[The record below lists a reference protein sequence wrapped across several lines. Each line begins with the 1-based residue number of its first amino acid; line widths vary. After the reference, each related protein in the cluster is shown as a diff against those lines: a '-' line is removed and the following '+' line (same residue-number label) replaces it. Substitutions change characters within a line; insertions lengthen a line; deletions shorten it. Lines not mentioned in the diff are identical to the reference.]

1 MVQPITVKAPKM
13 LFDVPVLRAG
23 LEKVLANSADE
34 AEAHFQLSV
43 LHFRNPPNVY
53 KRFTKGT
60 NFNKAVIG
68 IKDAKYAR
76 LSEGTTTHMVGVGGK
91 YMRFPGF
98 RMPPNVTVK
107 GGLGANKHLYK
118 PKTSPNR
125 IASKPGFPMV
135 GTQMLIRR
143 GPWPVSGIEPR
154 KFDEQIAAAVG
165 PGFIEKTNKAVE
177 LAMKGKK

>member
-1 MVQPITVKAPKM
+1 MAITVKAPKM
-13 LFDVPVLRAG
+13 LFDVPALRAG
-23 LEKVLANSADE
+23 LEKVLAASADE
-34 AEAHFQLSV
+34 AEAHFQSSV
-43 LHFRNPPNVY
+43 QHFRNPPPVF
-53 KRFTKGT
+53 KKFTTGA
-60 NFNKAVIG
+60 NFIRATIG
-68 IKDAKYAR
+68 IRDAKYAM
-76 LSEGTTTHMVGVGGK
+76 LNNGTTTHEVGVGGK

-98 RMPPNVTVK
+98 LMPPNTTVK

-154 KFDEQIAAAVG
+154 KFDVQIRNAVA
-165 PGFIEKTNKAVE
+165 PGFIAASNKVIDK
-177 LAMKGKK
+177 AMKGKK

>member
-1 MVQPITVKAPKM
+1 MAITVKAPKI
-13 LFDVPVLRAG
+13 LFDVPAFRAG
-23 LEKVLANSADE
+23 LEKVLNASADE
-34 AEAHFQLSV
+34 AEAHFKSSIQ
-43 LHFRNPPNVY
+43 HFRNPPNVY
-53 KRFTKGT
+53 KKFTTGS
-60 NFNKAVIG
+60 NFIRATIG
-68 IKDAKYAR
+68 IRDKKYAMQNN
-76 LSEGTTTHMVGVGGK
+76 GTTTHEVGVGGK

-98 RMPPNVTVK
+98 LMPPNTTVK

-154 KFDEQIAAAVG
+154 KFDKQIAAAVG
-165 PGFIEKTNKAVE
+165 PGFIKNANKAIK

>member
-1 MVQPITVKAPKM
+1 MAITVNAPKI
-13 LFDVPVLRAG
+13 LFDVPALRAG
-23 LEKVLANSADE
+23 LEKVLNASADE
-34 AEAHFQLSV
+34 AEAHFQSSIQ
-43 LHFRNPPNVY
+43 HFTNPPAVF
-53 KRFTKGT
+53 KKVTKGT
-60 NFNKAVIG
+60 GFIRATIG
-68 IKDAKYAR
+68 IRDKKYAR
-76 LSEGTTTHMVGVGGK
+76 LNNGTSTHDVGVGGK

-118 PKTSPNR
+118 PKTSPGR

-154 KFDEQIAAAVG
+154 KFDKQITAAVG
-165 PGFIEKTNKAVE
+165 PGFIKNTNKAVA

>member
-1 MVQPITVKAPKM
+1 MVKPIVVKAPKT
-13 LFDVPVLRAG
+13 LFDVPALRAG
-23 LEKVLANSADE
+23 LDKVLTDTADE
-34 AEAHFQLSV
+34 AEAYFQSSIQHFT
-43 LHFRNPPNVY
+43 NPPSVY
-53 KRFTKGT
+53 KRITKGT

-68 IKDAKYAR
+68 INDAKYAR
-76 LSEGTTTHMVGVGGK
+76 LSNGTTTHQVGVGGK

-98 RMPPNVTVK
+98 LMPPNVTVK

-118 PKTSPNR
+118 PKTSPGR

-154 KFDEQIAAAVG
+154 LFDVQIAAAVG
-165 PGFIEKTNKAVE
+165 PGFIENTNKAVA

>member
-1 MVQPITVKAPKM
+1 MVPNMVVIHGRDP
-13 LFDVPVLRAG
+13 DGVPRIIEVD
-23 LEKVLANSADE
+23 ANG
-34 AEAHFQLSV
+34 
-43 LHFRNPPNVY
+43 N
-53 KRFTKGT
+53 
-60 NFNKAVIG
+60 
-68 IKDAKYAR
+68 
-76 LSEGTTTHMVGVGGK
+76 
-91 YMRFPGF
+91 
-98 RMPPNVTVK
+98 
-107 GGLGANKHLYK
+107 LGANKHIYK
-118 PKTSPNR
+118 PKTSPGR

>member
-13 LFDVPVLRAG
+13 IFDVPAFRAG
-23 LEKVLANSADE
+23 LEKVLVASADE
-34 AEAHFQLSV
+34 AEEYFKSSVQHFT
-43 LHFRNPPNVY
+43 NPPNVF
-53 KRFTKGT
+53 KRFTRGT
-60 NFNKAVIG
+60 NFSRATIG
-68 IKDAKYAR
+68 IRDKKYAR
-76 LSEGTTTHMVGVGGK
+76 LSEGTTTHKVGVGGK

-98 RMPPNVTVK
+98 LMPPNTTVK

-118 PKTSPNR
+118 PKTSPDR

-165 PGFIEKTNKAVE
+165 PGFIENTNKAVE